1 MVKGLYTAYTGMV
14 NQQKRLDVLTNNLA
28 NSATTGFKKEGTV
41 SQSFDHVYAIKIKDS
56 SEAYLNRRIGSVS
69 LGAKIGEVYTDFTQ
83 GPFQVT
89 DNTFDFALE
98 GDGFFGISFTSKAGE
113 TSIKYTRDG
122 AFTLRE
128 DGYLV
133 TKDGDFV
140 LNSQGNPIQIDPFAT
155 IKVNTLGQIFANDV
169 LIDQLGVF
177 DFEDYNYLEKYGEN
191 LLQPVEGAVM
201 REAAGKVHQ
210 GYLEA
215 SNVNVI
221 SEMVEMINITRAYE
235 TNQKMIQTID
245 QTLDKTVNQVGKL

>member
-41 SQSFDHVYAIKIKDS
+41 SQSFDHMYAVKIKDS

-69 LGAKIGEVYTDFTQ
+69 LGAKIGEVYTDFSQ

-98 GDGFFGISFTSKAGE
+98 GEGFFGISFTSKAGV

-128 DGYLV
+128 DGFLV

-140 LNSQGNPIQIDPFAT
+140 LNAQGNPIQLDTMAT
-155 IKVNTLGQIFANDV
+155 IKVNTLGQIYENDV
-169 LIDQLGVF
+169 LVDQLGVF

-191 LLQPVEGAVM
+191 MLQPVEGAVM
-201 REAAGKVHQ
+201 REAAARVRQ

-245 QTLDKTVNQVGKL
+245 QTLDKTVNQVGKV

>member
-41 SQSFDHVYAIKIKDS
+41 SQSFDHMYAIKIKDS
-56 SEAYLNRRIGSVS
+56 SENYLNRRIGSVS

-83 GPFQVT
+83 GAFQVT

-98 GDGFFGISFTSKAGE
+98 GEGFFGISFTNKAGE

-128 DGYLV
+128 DGFLV

-140 LNSQGNPIQIDPFAT
+140 LNAQGNPIQLNTAAE
-155 IKVNTLGQIFANDV
+155 IKVNRLGHILENGV
-169 LIDQLGVF
+169 MVDQLGVF
-177 DFEDYNYLEKYGEN
+177 DFEDYNFLEKYGEN
-191 LLQPVEGAVM
+191 MVQPVEGAVM
-201 REAAGKVHQ
+201 KEADGKVRQ
-210 GYLEA
+210 GFLEA

-235 TNQKMIQTID
+235 TNQKIIQTTD
-245 QTLDKTVNQVGKL
+245 STLDKVVNQVGKV

>member
-1 MVKGLYTAYTGMV
+1 MVKGLYTAYTGMI

-41 SQSFDHVYAIKIKDS
+41 SQSFDHVYAVKIKDA
-56 SEAYLNRRIGSVS
+56 SESYVNRRIGSIS
-69 LGAKIGEVYTDFTQ
+69 LGAKIGEVYTDFDQ
-83 GPFQVT
+83 GAFQIT

-98 GDGFFGISFTSKAGE
+98 GNGFFGISFTNKAGE
-113 TSIKYTRDG
+113 TSTKYTRDG
-122 AFTLRE
+122 SFTLTKE
-128 DGYLV
+128 GFLV

-140 LNSQGNPIQIDPFAT
+140 LDANGNQIQLDTTAE
-155 IKVNTLGQIFANDV
+155 IKVNSLGQIYQNGE
-169 LIDQLGVF
+169 LITTLGVF

-191 LLQPVEGAVM
+191 MLQPVEGAVM
-201 REAAGKVHQ
+201 QEAGARVHQ

-235 TNQKMIQTID
+235 TNQKIIQTID
-245 QTLDKTVNQVGKL
+245 STLDKVVNQVGKI

>member
-41 SQSFDHVYAIKIKDS
+41 SQSFDHMYAVKIKDS

-98 GDGFFGISFTSKAGE
+98 GEGFFGISFTSKAGV

-128 DGYLV
+128 DGFLV

-140 LNSQGNPIQIDPFAT
+140 LNAQGNPIQLDTTAT
-155 IKVNTLGQIFANDV
+155 IKVNTLGQIFENDV
-169 LIDQLGVF
+169 LVDQLGVF

-191 LLQPVEGAVM
+191 MLQPVEGAVM

>member
-41 SQSFDHVYAIKIKDS
+41 SQSFDHMYAIKIKDS
-56 SEAYLNRRIGSVS
+56 SENYLNRRIGSVS

-83 GPFQVT
+83 GAFQVT

-98 GDGFFGISFTSKAGE
+98 GEGFFGISFTNKAGE

-128 DGYLV
+128 DGFLV

-140 LNSQGNPIQIDPFAT
+140 LNAQGNPIQLNTAAE
-155 IKVNTLGQIFANDV
+155 IKVNRLGHILENGV
-169 LIDQLGVF
+169 MVDQLGVF
-177 DFEDYNYLEKYGEN
+177 DFEDYNFLEKYGEN
-191 LLQPVEGAVM
+191 MVQPVEGAVM
-201 REAAGKVHQ
+201 KEADGKVRQ
-210 GYLEA
+210 GFLEA

-235 TNQKMIQTID
+235 TNQKIIQATD
-245 QTLDKTVNQVGKL
+245 STLDKVVNQVGKV